1 MNYDDIE
8 KIRKQF
14 EGYMG
19 DKTLIITSK
28 DQVSFHSG
36 DCVELEKYKI
46 YILDRSKEVGVI
58 KNEELTERI
67 LPKIIATAKLTI

>member
-36 DCVELEKYKI
+36 DCVELENQH
-46 YILDRSKEVGVI
+46 I
-58 KNEELTERI
+58 K
-67 LPKIIATAKLTI
+67 